1 MELFWNIPIFFKVLG
16 VFTLILALIRKNVQL
31 GTAFFS
37 GALLLGGWCR
47 MTPLKLAQSI
57 GLTLIDPKTLLV
69 AAMVGLILILSRSME
84 TLHQMKRLL
93 TSLQGTITNVK
104 AQLIVFPALIGLLP
118 MPGGAIFS
126 APMVEEVGK
135 QYGIDAET
143 KSLLNYWFRH
153 VWELFWPLYPGMIL
167 ATSLAGF
174 EFWTLVLRGFPLSL
188 FSTLLGYLFL
198 LRPLH
203 LPKTEGELASKPSEW
218 RTIFR
223 EVAPILFVV
232 IASIG
237 GSLSI
242 AFLKG
247 SFPAIE
253 QIPTEIPLIVALLV
267 SIALV
272 WRMNRATQQIIVSAV
287 WNKPLLNM
295 LYMTFGIFAFKGVL
309 VESRAVE
316 NLSAFFIALHV
327 PLMLLV
333 MLIPFIAG
341 SIAGVALGFVGTSF
355 PVLLSLLHTMGLEP
369 PQTIPYL
376 VLAYCSG
383 FTGMMF
389 SPLHVCFAL
398 TREYFNA
405 DFGRLYRRLWLP
417 LTLLMLG
424 GAAYFFILR
433 YLGGN

>member
-1 MELFWNIPIFFKVLG
+1 MELFWNIPIFFKIVG
-16 VFTLILALIRKNVQL
+16 VFSLILVLIRRNVQL

-37 GALLLGGWCR
+37 GALLLGLWCR
-47 MTPLKLAQSI
+47 MTPLEIAETI
-57 GLTLIDPKTLLV
+57 GLTLVDAKTLLV
-69 AAMVGLILILSRSME
+69 AMMVGLILILSRSME

-93 TSLQGTITNVK
+93 ASLQGTITNAK
-104 AQLIVFPALIGLLP
+104 AQLVVFPALIGLLP

-135 QYGIDAET
+135 QHGIDAET

-188 FSTLLGYLFL
+188 LSTLLGYFFL

-203 LPKTEGELASKPSEW
+203 LPKTQSEQASKPSAW
-218 RTIFR
+218 SAILR

-232 IASIG
+232 IASIS

-247 SFPAIE
+247 TFPAIE
-253 QIPTEIPLIVALLV
+253 QIPTEIPLIAALLV

-272 WRMNRATQQIIVSAV
+272 WRMNRASRQVITSSV
-287 WNKPLLNM
+287 WNKSLLNM
-295 LYMTFGIFAFKGVL
+295 LYMTFGIFAFKSVL

-316 NLSAFFIALHV
+316 DLSAFFIALRM
-327 PLMLLV
+327 PLLLLV
-333 MLIPFIAG
+333 MLIPFLAG

-355 PVLLSLLHTMGLEP
+355 PVLLSLFHSMGFEP

-398 TREYFNA
+398 TREYFQA
-405 DFGRLYRRLWLP
+405 DFGRLYRRIWLP
-417 LTLLMLG
+417 LTLLLLSG
-424 GAAYFFILR
+424 VAYFFALR
-433 YLGGN
+433 YVGGD

>member
-1 MELFWNIPIFFKVLG
+1 MEFFWNIPIFFKILG
-16 VFTLILALIRKNVQL
+16 VFSLILVLIRRNVQL

-37 GALLLGGWCR
+37 GALLLGLWCR
-47 MTPLKLAQSI
+47 MTPLDIAKTI

-69 AAMVGLILILSRSME
+69 AVMVALILILSRSME

-93 TSLQGTITNVK
+93 ASLQGTITNTK
-104 AQLIVFPALIGLLP
+104 TQLIVFPALIGLLP

-203 LPKTEGELASKPSEW
+203 LPATNRKQTLTPSEW
-218 RTIFR
+218 RTILR

-242 AFLKG
+242 ALLKK

-253 QIPTEIPLIVALLV
+253 KIPTEIPLIVALFV

-272 WRMNRATQQIIVSAV
+272 WRMNRAPRNVIASII
-287 WNKPLLNM
+287 WNKSLLSM
-295 LYMTFGIFAFKGVL
+295 LYMTFGIFVFKGLL
-309 VESRAVE
+309 VQSRAVE
-316 NLSAFFIALHV
+316 DLSAFFIALRV

-341 SIAGVALGFVGTSF
+341 SISGIALGFVGTSF
-355 PVLLSLLHTMGLEP
+355 PVLLSLFHSMGLEP

-383 FTGMMF
+383 FTGMML

-398 TREYFNA
+398 TREYFQA
-405 DFGRLYRRLWLP
+405 DFGRLYRRIWLP
-417 LTLLMLG
+417 LTLLLLG
-424 GAAYFFILR
+424 GAAYFFILK
-433 YLGGN
+433 LQG

>member
-1 MELFWNIPIFFKVLG
+1 MELFWNIPIFFKIVG
-16 VFTLILALIRKNVQL
+16 VFSLILVLIRRNVQL

-37 GALLLGGWCR
+37 GALLLGLWCR
-47 MTPLKLAQSI
+47 MMPLDIAETI
-57 GLTLIDPKTLLV
+57 GLALIDPKTLFV

-93 TSLQGTITNVK
+93 ASLQGTITSAK

-135 QYGIDAET
+135 QHGIDAET

-174 EFWTLVLRGFPLSL
+174 EFWTLALRGFPLSL
-188 FSTLLGYLFL
+188 LSMLLGYLFL
-198 LRPLH
+198 LKPLH
-203 LPKTEGELASKPSEW
+203 LPTTGRARTASSSEM
-218 RTIFR
+218 RTILR

-232 IASIG
+232 FASIG

-242 AFLKG
+242 AFLKN
-247 SFPAIE
+247 SYPAIE
-253 QIPTEIPLIVALLV
+253 QIPTEVPLIAALLV

-272 WRMNRATQQIIVSAV
+272 WRMNCASPQVIASAI
-287 WNKPLLNM
+287 WNKSLLNM
-295 LYMTFGIFAFKGVL
+295 LYMTFGIFAFKSVL

-316 NLSAFFIALHV
+316 DLSAFFIALHV
-327 PLMLLV
+327 PLLLLV

-341 SIAGVALGFVGTSF
+341 GIAGVALGFVGTSF
-355 PVLLSLLHTMGLEP
+355 PVLLSLFHSMGLEP

-389 SPLHVCFAL
+389 SPLHACFAL
-398 TREYFNA
+398 TREYFHA

-417 LTLLMLG
+417 LTLLLLSG
-424 GAAYFFILR
+424 GAYFFALR
-433 YLGGN
+433 YVGGY